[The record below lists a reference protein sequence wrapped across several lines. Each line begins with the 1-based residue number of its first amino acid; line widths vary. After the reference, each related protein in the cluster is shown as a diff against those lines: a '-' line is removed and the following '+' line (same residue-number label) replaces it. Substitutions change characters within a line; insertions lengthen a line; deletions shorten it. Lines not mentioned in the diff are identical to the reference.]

1 MQKGEDR
8 KDRRNGREK
17 GGRFRSRHAP
27 MDEKVKQVISEAE
40 TTLSGSMTPY
50 STKGLNAFQRKMLHK
65 HFERTQEYKVKAY
78 QEESDYTIKIFPV
91 GQLRRFAEQKAQE
104 VLMSG
109 ENQALPPM
117 GAFERFIIHDYLKDR
132 GGIRTESFGEGDDR
146 HIEISPL
153 FGRTLK
159 KAKRRLSR

>member
-1 MQKGEDR
+1 MRKEEEKRGQK
-8 KDRRNGREK
+8 REGNK
-17 GGRFRSRHAP
+17 RFRSRRP
-27 MDEKVKQVISEAE
+27 QMDEKVKKAITDAE
-40 TTLSGSMTPY
+40 STLAGTMGTTIIR
-50 STKGLNAFQRKMLHK
+50 GLNAFQRKMVHK